1 MKGQERCFM
10 YYIVII
16 DDDLSVQRELK
27 LLLENAGYRADVAE
41 DFANILEY
49 VQKLQPDL
57 LLLDVALPG
66 ADGITLCSKIRMIS
80 DVPIIFITSQS
91 SSSAELECM
100 MTGGDDFIEKPYR
113 PAVLLAHIAAILRRV
128 SGKSQNKV
136 LVFGGIELN
145 LLNGTVRCEKKEVE
159 LSKNEMHILSYFF
172 MHKDEI
178 ISREDLMNNLWD
190 NESFVDDNTLSVN
203 IRRIRQKLE
212 DIGVQDLIQT
222 KRGMGYQLK
231 AREGTV

>member
-1 MKGQERCFM
+1 M
-10 YYIVII
+10 YYIAII

-41 DFANILEY
+41 DFFNIPEY
-49 VQKLQPDL
+49 VQKVQPDL
-57 LLLDVALPG
+57 ILLDVALPG

-203 IRRIRQKLE
+203 IRRIRRFRR
-212 DIGVQDLIQT
+212 VVN
-222 KRGMGYQLK
+222 R
-231 AREGTV
+231 

>member
-1 MKGQERCFM
+1 M

-41 DFANILEY
+41 DFANIPEY

-66 ADGITLCSKIRMIS
+66 ADGITLCSK
-80 DVPIIFITSQS
+80 
-91 SSSAELECM
+91 LECM

>member
-1 MKGQERCFM
+1 M

-27 LLLENAGYRADVAE
+27 LLLENAGYHTDVAE
-41 DFANILEY
+41 DFANIPEY
-49 VQKLQPDL
+49 VQKVQPDL

>member
-1 MKGQERCFM
+1 M

-41 DFANILEY
+41 DFANIPEY

-172 MHKDEI
+172 MHKDAYPLLTRTYTPQNTKFVLSRPCMLL
-178 ISREDLMNNLWD
+178 SREGR
-190 NESFVDDNTLSVN
+190 ESITEKIYLVFK
-203 IRRIRQKLE
+203 Q
-212 DIGVQDLIQT
+212 Q
-222 KRGMGYQLK
+222 YQ
-231 AREGTV
+231 

>member
-1 MKGQERCFM
+1 M
-10 YYIVII
+10 YNIVII
-16 DDDLSVQRELK
+16 DDDLSVQKELK
-27 LLLENAGYRADVAE
+27 LLLENAGYRADVVE
-41 DFANILEY
+41 DFTNIPQY
-49 VQKLQPDL
+49 VQKVQPDL

-66 ADGITLCSKIRMIS
+66 VDGITLCSKIRMIS

-113 PAVLLAHIAAILRRV
+113 PALLLAHIAAILRRV

-136 LVFGGIELN
+136 LVFGEIELN
-145 LLNGTVRCEKKEVE
+145 LMNGTVRYGKEEAE

-172 MHKDEI
+172 IHKDEI

-203 IRRIRQKLE
+203 IRRIHQKLE
-212 DIGVQDLIQT
+212 GIGVQDLIQT

-231 AREGTV
+231 AGEGTA

>member
-1 MKGQERCFM
+1 M

-41 DFANILEY
+41 DFANIPEY

-136 LVFGGIELN
+136 LVFGEIELN
-145 LLNGTVRCEKKEVE
+145 LMNGTVRYGKEEAE

-172 MHKDEI
+172 IHKDEI

-190 NESFVDDNTLSVN
+190 NESSVDDNTLSVN

-212 DIGVQDLIQT
+212 GIGVQDLIQT

-231 AREGTV
+231 AREGTT

>member
-1 MKGQERCFM
+1 M
-10 YYIVII
+10 YDILIV

-27 LLLENAGYRADVAE
+27 LLLENAGYHADAAE
-41 DFANILEY
+41 DFAGIPEY
-49 VQKLQPDL
+49 VQKVQPDL
-57 LLLDVALPG
+57 ILLDVALPDT
-66 ADGITLCSKIRMIS
+66 DGITLCSKIRMIS
-80 DVPIIFITSQS
+80 DIPIIFITSQS

-128 SGKSQNKV
+128 SGKPQNKT
-136 LVFGGIELN
+136 LVVEGIELN
-145 LLNGTVRCEKKEVE
+145 LINGTLRHENRKVE
-159 LSKNEMHILSYFF
+159 LSKNEMHILAYFF
-172 MHKDEI
+172 AHKEEI

-203 IRRIRQKLE
+203 IRRIRRKLE

-231 AREGTV
+231 AKEETIWG

>member
-1 MKGQERCFM
+1 M
-10 YYIVII
+10 YNIVII
-16 DDDLSVQRELK
+16 DDDLSVQKELK
-27 LLLENAGYRADVAE
+27 LLLENAGYRADVVE
-41 DFANILEY
+41 DFTNIPQY
-49 VQKLQPDL
+49 VQKVQPDL

-66 ADGITLCSKIRMIS
+66 VDGITLCSKIRMIS
-80 DVPIIFITSQS
+80 DVPIIFITSHS

-113 PAVLLAHIAAILRRV
+113 PALLLAHIAAILRRV

-136 LVFGGIELN
+136 LVFGEIELN
-145 LLNGTVRCEKKEVE
+145 LMNGTVRYGKEEAE

-172 MHKDEI
+172 IHKDEI

-212 DIGVQDLIQT
+212 GIGVQDLIQT

-231 AREGTV
+231 AREGTA

>member
-1 MKGQERCFM
+1 M

-16 DDDLSVQRELK
+16 DDDLSVQKELK
-27 LLLENAGYRADVAE
+27 LLLENAGYRADVVE
-41 DFANILEY
+41 DFTNIPQY
-49 VQKLQPDL
+49 VQKVQPDL

-66 ADGITLCSKIRMIS
+66 VDGITLCSKIRMIS

-113 PAVLLAHIAAILRRV
+113 PALLLAHIAAILRRV

-136 LVFGGIELN
+136 LVFGEIELN
-145 LLNGTVRCEKKEVE
+145 LMNGTVRYGKEEAE

-172 MHKDEI
+172 IHKDEI

-203 IRRIRQKLE
+203 IRRTRQKLE
-212 DIGVQDLIQT
+212 GIGVQDLIQT

-231 AREGTV
+231 AREGTA

>member
-1 MKGQERCFM
+1 M
-10 YYIVII
+10 YYIVIV

-27 LLLENAGYRADVAE
+27 LLLENAGYRADIAG
-41 DFANILEY
+41 DFADIPKY
-49 VQKLQPDL
+49 VQQVQPDL

-66 ADGITLCSKIRMIS
+66 VDGITLCSKIRMVS
-80 DVPIIFITSQS
+80 DIPIIFITSQS

-136 LVFGGIELN
+136 LTFGGIELN
-145 LLNGTVRCEKKEVE
+145 LLKGTVRYEKKEVE

-172 MHKDEI
+172 IHKDEI
-178 ISREDLMNNLWD
+178 VSREDLMNDLWD

-212 DIGVQDLIQT
+212 DIGAQDLIQT
-222 KRGMGYQLK
+222 KRGIGYQLK
-231 AREGTV
+231 GREGTV

>member
-1 MKGQERCFM
+1 M
-10 YYIVII
+10 YNIVII
-16 DDDLSVQRELK
+16 DDDLSVQKELK
-27 LLLENAGYRADVAE
+27 LLLENAGYRADVVE
-41 DFANILEY
+41 DFTNIPQY
-49 VQKLQPDL
+49 VQKVQPDL

-66 ADGITLCSKIRMIS
+66 VDGITLCSKIRMIS

-113 PAVLLAHIAAILRRV
+113 PALLLAHIAAILRRV

-136 LVFGGIELN
+136 LVFGEIELN
-145 LLNGTVRCEKKEVE
+145 LMNGTVRYGKEEAE

-172 MHKDEI
+172 IHKDEI

-212 DIGVQDLIQT
+212 GIGVQDLIQT

-231 AREGTV
+231 AREGTT

>member
-1 MKGQERCFM
+1 M

-16 DDDLSVQRELK
+16 DDDLSVQKELK
-27 LLLENAGYRADVAE
+27 LLLENAGYRADVVE
-41 DFANILEY
+41 DFTNIPQY
-49 VQKLQPDL
+49 VQKVQPDL

-66 ADGITLCSKIRMIS
+66 VDGITLCSKIRMIS

-113 PAVLLAHIAAILRRV
+113 PALLLAHIAAILRRV

-136 LVFGGIELN
+136 LVFGEIELN
-145 LLNGTVRCEKKEVE
+145 LMNGTVRYGKEEAE

-172 MHKDEI
+172 IHKDEI

-212 DIGVQDLIQT
+212 GIGVQDLIQT

-231 AREGTV
+231 AREGTA

>member
-1 MKGQERCFM
+1 M
-10 YYIVII
+10 YNIVII
-16 DDDLSVQRELK
+16 DDDLSVQKELK
-27 LLLENAGYRADVAE
+27 LLLENAGYRADVVE
-41 DFANILEY
+41 DFTNIPQY
-49 VQKLQPDL
+49 VQKVQPDL

-66 ADGITLCSKIRMIS
+66 VDGITLCSKIRMIS

-113 PAVLLAHIAAILRRV
+113 PALLLAHIAAILRRV

-136 LVFGGIELN
+136 LVFGEIELN
-145 LLNGTVRCEKKEVE
+145 LMNGTVRYGKEEAE

-172 MHKDEI
+172 IHKDEI

-212 DIGVQDLIQT
+212 SIGVQDLIQT

-231 AREGTV
+231 AGEGMA